1 LRIWANIYNPYGNYT
16 KENCKWASPTIQARE
31 IRISKRN
38 KTGYIGV
45 RQNKDGTFMAKVT
58 VKNKAYYSK
67 CYKSIEQ
74 AIIARKE
81 LEEKYW

>member
-1 LRIWANIYNPYGNYT
+1 
-16 KENCKWASPTIQARE
+16 
-31 IRISKRN
+31 
-38 KTGYIGV
+38 
-45 RQNKDGTFMAKVT
+45 MAKVT